1 MRSFLASLLCCFA
14 LVATVHAAPSGL
26 DWLELM
32 PPEDRQRDL
41 RDNAVEARAA
51 EIWACP
57 DALHAAAD
65 ELRLSV
71 KACELICRIQQDI
84 ARATHDDLVRF
95 AAEMIFSIG
104 DAVVDAAAD
113 YVDSRAGDM

>member
-1 MRSFLASLLCCFA
+1 MPTLYHMPTRA
-14 LVATVHAAPSGL
+14 LGDARIGLHSAP
-26 DWLELM
+26 M

-104 DAVVDAAAD
+104 DAVADAAAD

>member
-1 MRSFLASLLCCFA
+1 MPTLYHMPTRA
-14 LVATVHAAPSGL
+14 LGDARIGLHSAP
-26 DWLELM
+26 M

>member
-1 MRSFLASLLCCFA
+1 MPTLYHMPSRPLGDARIGLHS
-14 LVATVHAAPSGL
+14 APT
-26 DWLELM
+26 
-32 PPEDRQRDL
+32 PPDDRRADL
-41 RDNAVEARAA
+41 RERAIEERAA

-84 ARATHDDLVRF
+84 ARATHADLVAF